1 MAKIGDAFVP
11 GAQPLDRGQ
20 ARRGVGADV
29 DDDDRSGAPSLTAF
43 DDADGHAAG
52 AEQSRDLPFEFFVV
66 ADDRCCKLGHRS
78 S

>member
-1 MAKIGDAFVP
+1 MAKIGDAFVA
-11 GAQPLDRGQ
+11 GAQALDRGQ
-20 ARRGVGADV
+20 ARRRVAADV
-29 DDDDRSGAPSLTAF
+29 DDIQIGRAVADGF